1 MVKRSRRSV
10 PADDRCPKPIVR
22 RGAAWARFRPALR
35 RQSDGAPE
43 VTSPNETI
51 VSSRRAP
58 PRQNIGHLV
67 SDRLRPR
74 FGELLRRVEHV
85 PRLPLS
91 FLHLE
96 DEDQREALEMR
107 GHFTTMT
114 RAGTKVWPA
123 RQVSLLTTYEEDD
136 SQIIEIGSTS
146 RSLRR
151 VATGW
156 HRLLYRRE
164 YELEPIQVDD
174 LLEAVPSRLRN
185 SVANRLDGGALTM
198 KGEDAVIEA
207 VAKLRPDAAGTLT
220 RLLGQETGSRPRLR
234 DAGLQSAA
242 QEADAVRLA
251 VDIFG
256 LPRGELREAR
266 PDGLSSF
273 VDVLSDLR
281 TQEDPAIIYDSMRY
295 LDFDRI
301 EHPSGVVVFSK
312 GDERLTVINV
322 NRQPLERTTGA
333 DLIYVNETTNSF
345 VLVQYKTFRREGE
358 HSSHLVYR
366 PDAPFEAELR
376 RMRRIK
382 AGPKVASD
390 VGFRLH
396 PGCCFLKICKPV
408 TSLGHDP
415 RELVSGMYL
424 PVEYYDLLAESDIVK
439 GPRGGIALTYETVP
453 RYLSNA
459 LFVLL
464 VRGGWIGSR
473 GASTRRLTK
482 IVLAGLADSHS
493 VTVAAASSASSV
505 AG

>member
-1 MVKRSRRSV
+1 MTV
-10 PADDRCPKPIVR
+10 C
-22 RGAAWARFRPALR
+22 RPATASIPR
-35 RQSDGAPE
+35 IAEQNVA
-43 VTSPNETI
+43 
-51 VSSRRAP
+51 SRTVR
-58 PRQNIGHLV
+58 G
-67 SDRLRPR
+67 R
-74 FGELLRRVEHV
+74 FGGVLRRVEHM

-91 FLHLE
+91 FLPLE

-136 SQIIEIGSTS
+136 WQIVEIGSTS

-164 YELEPIQVDD
+164 YELEPIRVDD
-174 LLEAVPSRLRN
+174 LLEALPSRQRH
-185 SVANRLDGGALTM
+185 SVASRLDGGALTK

-207 VAKLRPDAAGTLT
+207 VAKLRPDAGGTLI
-220 RLLGQETGSRPRLR
+220 RLLGQETGSRPHLSGP
-234 DAGLQSAA
+234 GLQAAA

-256 LPRGELREAR
+256 LPRGELGEPR

-281 TQEDPAIIYDSMRY
+281 TPEDPAIVYDSMRF

-333 DLIYVNETTNSF
+333 DLIYINETTNSF
-345 VLVQYKTFRREGE
+345 VLVQYKTFRREGKQ
-358 HSSHLVYR
+358 SSHLVYR
-366 PDAPFEAELR
+366 PDAQFEAELE
-376 RMRRIK
+376 RMRKIK
-382 AGPKVASD
+382 AGAKVDSD
-390 VGFRLH
+390 AGFRLH

-424 PVEYYDLLAESDIVK
+424 PIEYYDLLAESDIVK
-439 GPRGGIALTYETVP
+439 GPGGGIALTYETVP

-464 VRGGWIGSR
+464 MRGGWIGSR
-473 GASTRRLTK
+473 GGSTRRLTK
-482 IVLAGLADSHS
+482 VVLAGLADGHS
-493 VTVAAASSASSV
+493 VTVAAASSAAHV
-505 AG
+505 AD